1 MNWNGEKDVELL
13 REMAVTNPFMHK
25 KGTRERGRLW
35 ENVGENLN
43 KIDGYKVD
51 QRSVRER
58 WAKLRKN
65 LLKKNANEI
74 KASGISP
81 EMSESDVLVEELINQ
96 EDDAE
101 KIELKND
108 EEKKKQ
114 DGIAMRKQAMET
126 FAETKKRKKEEST
139 DSEEKDKKR
148 RSGTDTLKFLQEKM
162 VIDAEYRKQELEMKQ
177 NESEQR
183 MKAELELKREEMELK
198 KKELEERAER
208 RKMDA
213 EKEKREAE
221 DKKKDRD
228 VIMEQLKLQ
237 STQMNMLMQLFLSK
251 EK

>member
-1 MNWNGEKDVELL
+1 
-13 REMAVTNPFMHK
+13 MHK
-25 KGTRERGRLW
+25 KGTRKRGRLW
-35 ENVGENLN
+35 ENVVENLN

-81 EMSESDVLVEELINQ
+81 EMSESDILVEELINQ

-126 FAETKKRKKEEST
+126 FAETKKGEIFLFNEGLFNSIIFTGFYNFTLCGGTKENST
-139 DSEEKDKKR
+139 PP
-148 RSGTDTLKFLQEKM
+148 
-162 VIDAEYRKQELEMKQ
+162 
-177 NESEQR
+177 
-183 MKAELELKREEMELK
+183 
-198 KKELEERAER
+198 
-208 RKMDA
+208 
-213 EKEKREAE
+213 
-221 DKKKDRD
+221 
-228 VIMEQLKLQ
+228 
-237 STQMNMLMQLFLSK
+237 QMRGHFK
-251 EK
+251 IKYTTG